1 MESIFWNLI
10 NVILILMFIVL
21 VGNNLYISL
30 AHLVRGKFLFLQ
42 ILKQPCGLSETALLA
57 LL

>member
-1 MESIFWNLI
+1 MKSIFWNLI
-10 NVILILMFIVL
+10 DVILILIFIVL

-30 AHLVRGKFLFLQ
+30 AYLVRVKFLLQ
-42 ILKQPCGLSETALLA
+42 ILKQSCGLSETALLA